1 MHEDK
6 NEDSAVNFWEKIQMW
21 MMVQKVKRKTKA
33 NIRHGRLM
41 MAFFEHLAS
50 KQEDQKKRGEL
61 GLKAGQLEASVD
73 QEERFLIFIQ
83 QR

>member
-1 MHEDK
+1 
-6 NEDSAVNFWEKIQMW
+6 
-21 MMVQKVKRKTKA
+21 
-33 NIRHGRLM
+33 M